1 MPYSEETYAKARRIL
16 KQRADDA
23 EMSASIRSEEIR
35 ERLPEIDS
43 IQTNLSKIGLEIS
56 KIFFYKGDKDSR
68 IAQLRQKSQALVERR
83 ESILRQ
89 NGYSTDAM
97 QAHYVCPACHDSGFI
112 NGRLCNC
119 HRQLLKDIMRT
130 EVSKFAPLDKCT
142 FDNFNLEYY
151 STQPLDNSIV
161 PRAKAE
167 RVFDTARKYA
177 QGFTMQSKNLM
188 FIGGTGLGK
197 THLSLA
203 IVNVVINRGYSVCYG
218 TSQNICD
225 DLQAEQFGRNENAY
239 YSKDM
244 VLGTDLLVLDDL
256 GTEIDN
262 QYSIA
267 ILYNIINSRI
277 LAGKPT
283 IISTNFNIPALER
296 RYDKRI
302 TSRITG
308 EYVKFHLFGNDIRNM

>member
-1 MPYSEETYAKARRIL
+1 MPYSEETYAKAKRIL

-68 IAQLRQKSQALVERR
+68 IAQLRQKSQALVEKR

-89 NGYSTDAM
+89 NGYSPDTM
-97 QAHYVCPACHDSGFI
+97 QAQYVCTACHDSGFI

-130 EVSKFAPLDKCT
+130 EVSRFAPLDKCT

-151 STQPLDNSIV
+151 STQALDNSIV

-167 RVFDTARKYA
+167 KVFDTARKYA
-177 QGFTMQSKNLM
+177 QSFTMQSKNLM

-203 IVNVVINRGYSVCYG
+203 IANVVINRGYSVCYG